1 MITEDIEIIK
11 AYLKAGKNAVI
22 PTETVYGLAASIYSD
37 EAIQSIYKLKNRPF
51 ENPLIVHVS
60 NKQQIKNLV
69 TAIHPKIDLLIN
81 AFMPGP
87 LTVVLP
93 SNEKV
98 SKYITAG
105 KSTVAIRMPNHS
117 LTRQLI
123 DDLGFPIAAP
133 SANPFQQIS
142 PTSAAQVNF
151 YFSKFDLPILD
162 GGPCQC
168 GIESTIVGIVNNE
181 PVLYRKGAISVDE
194 IEKQIGKVTYN
205 APTIIHMPGMYK
217 KHYSPTTPLK
227 VVRDLSEVT
236 EVEKQKKIGLLTFS
250 ELPNSSFFTTIKV
263 LSETQNEKEA
273 IKNFYNY
280 LFELDQ
286 ANLEQIIAIKIPTTS
301 EFATLIN
308 ERLEQASN

>member
-60 NKQQIKNLV
+60 NKQQINNLV

-93 SNEKV
+93 CNQKV

-105 KSTVAIRMPNHS
+105 KSTIAIRMPNHP

-142 PTSAAQVNF
+142 PTSAEQVNY

-168 GIESTIVGIVNNE
+168 GIESTIVGIINNE
-181 PVLYRKGAISVDE
+181 PVVYRKGAISIDE
-194 IEKQIGKVTYN
+194 IEKKIGKVTYN
-205 APTIIHMPGMYK
+205 TPAIIHMPGMYK
-217 KHYSPTTPLK
+217 KHYSPSTPLK
-227 VVRDLSEVT
+227 VVRDLSELT
-236 EVEKQKKIGLLTFS
+236 EIEKQKKIGLLTFS
-250 ELPNSSFFTTIKV
+250 ELPNSSIFTTIKI